1 MVCVMSLREEK
12 IKRFGKHKSLIKGF
26 KTREGMLR
34 TKQKKGNTLPGTP
47 LPHIK
52 QPFFTQRNERDK
64 KVHRRDEDDGFLD
77 NDKIRSKT

>member
-47 LPHIK
+47 LPHINIPSSHK
-52 QPFFTQRNERDK
+52 ETIEK
-64 KVHRRDEDDGFLD
+64 KVHRRDEADGFLD
-77 NDKIRSKT
+77 NDKIRNKT